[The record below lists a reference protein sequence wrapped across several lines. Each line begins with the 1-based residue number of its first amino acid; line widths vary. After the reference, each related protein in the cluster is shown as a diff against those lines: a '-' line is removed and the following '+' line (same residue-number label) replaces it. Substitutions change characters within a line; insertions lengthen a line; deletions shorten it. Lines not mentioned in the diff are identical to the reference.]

1 MAALAAGI
9 LCALAFALRV
19 WGLGWLPSA
28 AGDEG
33 NWTGFALA
41 ILKGQAVALPDEAAF
56 VTLLYA
62 YFMAAA
68 MKVLGLTFFAAR
80 LPNALAGA
88 LTAATAY
95 VVLSRLGS
103 PRAGL
108 AAAAAFALHPWSVCY
123 SRISSVP
130 YALALLTMTAGPL
143 LFVFGVLR
151 RRPMV
156 AASGIF
162 VTGLGIHFSPLSVI
176 AVVACAIF
184 ALAPK
189 RRWVF
194 RSWPL
199 YAAAA
204 LTLVQAA
211 TVIPGALRA
220 SETAEYTLVSQLGW
234 QLWSYAHMVGTGLAG
249 EATLR
254 HFTSHA
260 VPAWP
265 ASVLIV
271 PAAAVGVA
279 AAAPS
284 VRAKSVLAGFA
295 PLYLL
300 VGLVMMPL
308 VLAGGRDWHLPY
320 NHSDRYLFAVLPAFI
335 LCLAELVHVGSA
347 PRLALAAFVFAWMLV
362 GTARAAHAFLLASG
376 VDHGELI
383 FDGGGG
389 YRGWLVSDQSRST
402 LLQVRDHLALEAGT
416 NRAALLTADRV
427 FIPMDFV
434 LDGTGIPVFD
444 VRRQAIPSGF
454 ERYFV
459 LLWPDSV
466 LSVGDPPTAPP
477 RFVGGN
483 QRLRQRVQRIFR
495 RRTLLRRFVQRDGA
509 PLLELWRLEEPG
521 PGLGSSD

>member
-1 MAALAAGI
+1 
-9 LCALAFALRV
+9 
-19 WGLGWLPSA
+19 
-28 AGDEG
+28 
-33 NWTGFALA
+33 
-41 ILKGQAVALPDEAAF
+41 VALPVDAAF

-62 YFMAAA
+62 HLMAAA
-68 MKVLGLTFFAAR
+68 MKLLGLTFLAGR
-80 LPNALAGA
+80 LPNALAGV

-103 PRAGL
+103 RPAGL
-108 AAAAAFALHPWSVCY
+108 AAAAAFTVHPWSVCY
-123 SRISSVP
+123 SRICSVP

-143 LFVFGVLR
+143 LFVFGVRR
-151 RRPMV
+151 RRPIV
-156 AASGIF
+156 AAAGIL

-176 AVVACAIF
+176 AAFACAIF
-184 ALAPK
+184 ALAPS

-204 LTLVQAA
+204 LTLVHAA
-211 TVIPGALRA
+211 TVVPGALRA
-220 SETAEYTLVSQLGW
+220 SAAADYTLFSHMGW
-234 QLWSYAHMVGTGLAG
+234 RLWSYAHMVGTGLAG

-265 ASVLIV
+265 ASVLIL
-271 PAAAVGVA
+271 PTAAVGLA

-284 VRAKSVLAGFA
+284 VRARSLLGGFA

-300 VGLVMMPL
+300 VAFVTMPL

-320 NHSDRYLFAVLPAFI
+320 NHSDRYLFAVLPAFVM
-335 LCLAELVHVGSA
+335 CLAELVHVRSA
-347 PRLALAAFVFAWMLV
+347 PRLALAAFVLAWMAA

-376 VDHGELI
+376 VDHGEFI

-389 YRGWLVSDQSRST
+389 YRGWLVSDQARNT
-402 LLQVRDHLALEAGT
+402 LLQVRDHVVDEAAT
-416 NRAALLTADRV
+416 SRAALLTADRV

-444 VRRQAIPSGF
+444 VRKQPIPSGF

-459 LLWPDSV
+459 VLWPDSV
-466 LSVGDPPTAPP
+466 LSVDDPPTAPP

-483 QRLRQRVQRIFR
+483 QRLRQRVERIFR
-495 RRTLLRRFVQRDGA
+495 RRELVRRFVQRDGS